1 MRRLRRPAAG
11 ARAEAL
17 LLARLVA
24 RGTMALPSF
33 GPDDGLF
40 PGRAGKGCILGPAP
54 EGAAERQALAV
65 LQAALLTWTCGDV
78 LAPGHD
84 WVLDGS
90 FLREPLFAPLVAALR
105 GKGGPVLVNDE
116 PYGIAAGAALL
127 CHEGSVA
134 PLALAT
140 AAAVDLPGL
149 AGYAGL
155 WRARAE
161 GRA

>member
-1 MRRLRRPAAG
+1 
-11 ARAEAL
+11 
-17 LLARLVA
+17 
-24 RGTMALPSF
+24 MALPAF

-40 PGRAGKGCILGPAP
+40 PGRAGKGCVVGPAL
-54 EGAAERQALAV
+54 EGAAERHALAV
-65 LQAALLTWTCGDV
+65 LQVALLTWTCGDV
-78 LAPGHD
+78 LAPGQD

-105 GKGGPVLVNDE
+105 GKGRVLVNDE

-127 CHEGSVA
+127 CHEGAVPPMALKEAA
-134 PLALAT
+134 P
-140 AAAVDLPGL
+140 VDVPGL
-149 AGYAGL
+149 AGYSAL